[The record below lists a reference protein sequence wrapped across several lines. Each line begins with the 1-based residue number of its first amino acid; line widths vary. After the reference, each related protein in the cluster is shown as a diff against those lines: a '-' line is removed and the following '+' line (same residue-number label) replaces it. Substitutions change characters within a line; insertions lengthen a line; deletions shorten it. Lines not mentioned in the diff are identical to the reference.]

1 MKKSKISF
9 LIILLSNIQITKN
22 RIHNPKNYL
31 ICNKANCPKS
41 RGICT
46 RDNKCVCLGD
56 YTTIKEMEGNYQCNY
71 QQTNQSK
78 VFILEFLLGLGAG
91 HFYLGNYTLAI
102 CKFLFAFIT
111 VILTAINPCLQYNQM
126 KNKSFL
132 YLVNIMGLVYVFWQ
146 ILDGIL
152 ILFNFYTDS
161 NGIPMKNSWNQKI

>member
-1 MKKSKISF
+1 MKKFQKIF
-9 LIILLSNIQITKN
+9 IIILLSNIQIIKN

-91 HFYLGNYTLAI
+91 HFYLGNYTLGFF
-102 CKFLFAFIT
+102 KFTFAFIT
-111 VILTAINPCLQYNQM
+111 FILTAISPCLQYNQI
-126 KNKSFL
+126 KNKNFL
-132 YLVNIMGLVYVFWQ
+132 YFINFMGLIYVLWQ
-146 ILDGIL
+146 AIDGIL
-152 ILFNFYTDS
+152 IAINFYKDS
-161 NGIPMKNSWNQKI
+161 NGIPMKNSWNNSK

>member
-1 MKKSKISF
+1 MKKN
-9 LIILLSNIQITKN
+9 LIIVYLLLIFFPTIKS
-22 RIHNPKNYL
+22 RIHNPKNFL

-91 HFYLGNYTLAI
+91 HFYLGNYTLGFF
-102 CKFLFAFIT
+102 KFTFAFIT
-111 VILTAINPCLQYNQM
+111 FILTGISPCLQYNQI
-126 KNKSFL
+126 KNKNFL
-132 YLVNIMGLVYVFWQ
+132 YFINFMGLIYVLWQ
-146 ILDGIL
+146 AIDGIL
-152 ILFNFYTDS
+152 IAINFYKDS
-161 NGIPMKNSWNQKI
+161 NGIPMKNSWNNSK

>member
-1 MKKSKISF
+1 MKKFQTIF
-9 LIILLSNIQITKN
+9 LIILLSNIQIIKN

-91 HFYLGNYTLAI
+91 HFYLGNYTLGFF
-102 CKFLFAFIT
+102 KFTFAFIT
-111 VILTAINPCLQYNQM
+111 FILTGISPCLQYNQI
-126 KNKSFL
+126 KNKNFL
-132 YLVNIMGLVYVFWQ
+132 YFINFMGLIYVLWQ
-146 ILDGIL
+146 AIDGIL
-152 ILFNFYTDS
+152 IAINFYKDS
-161 NGIPMKNSWNQKI
+161 NGIPMKNSWNNSK